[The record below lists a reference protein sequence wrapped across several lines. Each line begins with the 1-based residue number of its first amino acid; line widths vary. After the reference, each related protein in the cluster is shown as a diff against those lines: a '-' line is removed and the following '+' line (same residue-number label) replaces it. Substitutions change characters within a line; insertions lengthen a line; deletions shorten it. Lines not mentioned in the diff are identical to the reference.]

1 LPSLTPEAK
10 VNETDPPSRPQT
22 REEDAVK
29 IQSTDAMLRPS
40 LHGIAT
46 VSTFRRWPL
55 ATLTEHSH
63 LYCDNSKQESTTMGD
78 G

>member
-1 LPSLTPEAK
+1 
-10 VNETDPPSRPQT
+10 
-22 REEDAVK
+22 VK

-46 VSTFRRWPL
+46 VPTFRRWPL